1 MRWNFYRPSCR
12 VSKDLM
18 KASLIPLLFVCVAL
32 PTSANQALIECL
44 EARRHLEMILAIE
57 TWAKAN
63 KVPIV
68 CGTPRLSASHR
79 VRLACG
85 QEGERFTPQKKLRD

>member
-1 MRWNFYRPSCR
+1 
-12 VSKDLM
+12 M
-18 KASLIPLLFVCVAL
+18 KPSLIPFLLLFVAL

-44 EARRHLEMILAIE
+44 EARRELEMILAIE
-57 TWAKAN
+57 LWAKTN

-79 VRLACG
+79 VRMACG

>member
-1 MRWNFYRPSCR
+1 MRWNSYWPSTR

-18 KASLIPLLFVCVAL
+18 KAGIILFLFLCVSL
-32 PTSANQALIECL
+32 PTSANQALVECL
-44 EARRHLEMILAIE
+44 EARRELEMILAIE
-57 TWAKAN
+57 SWAKAN

-79 VRLACG
+79 VRMACG

>member
-1 MRWNFYRPSCR
+1 
-12 VSKDLM
+12 
-18 KASLIPLLFVCVAL
+18 
-32 PTSANQALIECL
+32 LIECL
-44 EARRHLEMILAIE
+44 EARRDLEMILAIE

>member
-1 MRWNFYRPSCR
+1 
-12 VSKDLM
+12 M

-44 EARRHLEMILAIE
+44 EARRDLEMILAIE
-57 TWAKAN
+57 SWAKTN

-79 VRLACG
+79 VRMACG